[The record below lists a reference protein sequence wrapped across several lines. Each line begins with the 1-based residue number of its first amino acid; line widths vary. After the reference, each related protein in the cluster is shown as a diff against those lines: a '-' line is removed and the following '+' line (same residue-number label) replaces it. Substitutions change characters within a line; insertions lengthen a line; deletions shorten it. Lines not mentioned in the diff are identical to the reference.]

1 MIGAVSEWLCI
12 IRPPRPT
19 FMDDSTPEENEIM
32 SAHFEYLKRLLE
44 EGKLILAGP
53 SLDPIFGIIVLEA
66 DSEEEARRLI
76 AEDPSV
82 AAGLQTPELSPFR
95 ASLLRGRERA

>member
-1 MIGAVSEWLCI
+1 MPEWLCI

-19 FMDDSTPEENEIM
+19 FMEDSTPEENELM
-32 SAHFEYLKRLLE
+32 GAHFEYLQRLLA

-53 SLDPIFGIIVLEA
+53 SLGPVFGVIVLEA
-66 DSEEEARRLI
+66 ETEEDARRLI
-76 AEDPSV
+76 EEDPSV

-95 ASLLRGRERA
+95 ASLLRGRG

>member
-1 MIGAVSEWLCI
+1 
-12 IRPPRPT
+12 
-19 FMDDSTPEENEIM
+19 MDDSTPEEDELM
-32 SAHFEYLKRLLE
+32 GAHFRYLERLLE
-44 EGKLILAGP
+44 DGKLILAGP
-53 SLDPIFGIIVLEA
+53 SLGPVFGVVVFEA

-95 ASLLRGRERA
+95 ASLLRGRERG